1 MPAFNK
7 HAPGYC
13 ALLSWLFEAM
23 EEEQEDEF
31 RQYTYAKKAMFDA
44 AKSGNTMILEFIFN
58 YNPNLFMEVN
68 SQGQNLLHIAI
79 LYRHGSVYR
88 LISSKGA
95 YKNIL
100 TQHVDHEGNNV
111 LHYAGM
117 LAAKEKSGSPV
128 HHQFIHSEELWLKV
142 HLDCVISMICYY
154 NRI

>member
-31 RQYTYAKKAMFDA
+31 LQYTYAKKAMFDA

-68 SQGQNLLHIAI
+68 SEGQNLLHVAI
-79 LYRHGSVYR
+79 LCRQASVYR
-88 LISSKGA
+88 LILSKGA

-100 TQHVDHEGNNV
+100 TQRVDHEGNNA
-111 LHYAGM
+111 LHLAGK
-117 LAAKEKSGSPV
+117 LAANERFGSPI
-128 HHQFIHSEELWLKV
+128 HQLLIPSEELWFKV
-142 HLDCVISMICYY
+142 HLDCHL
-154 NRI
+154 